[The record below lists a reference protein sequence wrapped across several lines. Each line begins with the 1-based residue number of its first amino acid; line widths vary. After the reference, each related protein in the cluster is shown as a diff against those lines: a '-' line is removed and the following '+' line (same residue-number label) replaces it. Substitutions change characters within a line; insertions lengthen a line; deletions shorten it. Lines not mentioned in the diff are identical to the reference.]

1 MEVAMAKVKY
11 YAIRRGL
18 KTGIV
23 TSWEECKAAT
33 QGYSKAE
40 YKSFGTYEE
49 AEAYLKQGAGGGYQ
63 STYSSNEE
71 VKVAEGEV
79 IAYVDGSY
87 DNTLKKYAFGC
98 VIFTPK
104 GDIIREAG
112 NGDNPESLA
121 LRNVTGEMLGAMY
134 VVKWAISN
142 GYKSIEIRY
151 DYAGIEKWVSGE
163 WRAKTVLTK
172 KYADTMNEWKK
183 QINIK
188 FCKVVAHS
196 NDKYND
202 EADMLAKKA
211 LTEGTGIPKIKKE

>member
-1 MEVAMAKVKY
+1 MEDTMAKVKY
-11 YAIRRGL
+11 YAIRRGF

-23 TSWEECKAAT
+23 TSWDECKTAT
-33 QGYSKAE
+33 HGYSNAE
-40 YKSFGTYEE
+40 YKSFTTREE
-49 AEAYLKQGAGGGYQ
+49 AEEYLNKDEGNNSQ
-63 STYSSNEE
+63 STYKSNEE
-71 VKVAEGEV
+71 IKLSDGGV

-87 DNTLKKYAFGC
+87 DDSLKKYSFGC
-98 VIFTPK
+98 VIFTPD
-104 GDIIREAG
+104 GEIIRESG

-134 VVKWAISN
+134 VVKWAIIH
-142 GYKSIEIRY
+142 GYKNIEIRY
-151 DYAGIEKWVSGE
+151 DYAGVEKWVTGE
-163 WRAKTVLTK
+163 WRAKTELTK

-183 QINIK
+183 YINIK

-211 LTEGTGIPKIKKE
+211 LTEANGIPKINNE